1 MVGWLSYGVGNLK
14 STTSPPHAI
23 EGSVFHV
30 ERGCV
35 TCLGWG
41 GVFMGAGLF
50 RSFWFYGDVVVSRGT
65 WAMLKYDSAS
75 QDIDA
80 RDHSLEVWKS
90 KLNGIFF

>member
-50 RSFWFYGDVVVSRGT
+50 RSFWFYGDVVVSRETRRFYNNPIVLRETLVVFVVGG
-65 WAMLKYDSAS
+65 WCF
-75 QDIDA
+75 
-80 RDHSLEVWKS
+80 
-90 KLNGIFF
+90 GF